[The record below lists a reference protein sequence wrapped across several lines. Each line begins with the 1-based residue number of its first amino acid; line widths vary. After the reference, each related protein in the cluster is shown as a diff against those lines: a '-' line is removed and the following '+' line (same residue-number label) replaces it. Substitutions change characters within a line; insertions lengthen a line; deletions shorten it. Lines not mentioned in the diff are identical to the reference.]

1 MREAFCFEA
10 ADSGVRRAIVLKG
23 PCNDKTSGRDVRA
36 DSLLR
41 GARRVARPEG
51 GALFCAAVGAYFLRE
66 MLLKQLP
73 QAENFVKFAMVS
85 PFRLMKRDVAVL
97 EIDRIFKTQNLNAY
111 EKSLY
116 QCRFVFIVPW
126 QRVRFL
132 QG

>member
-1 MREAFCFEA
+1 MTKRPEGTCGRILCFVVLA
-10 ADSGVRRAIVLKG
+10 AWHDRRA
-23 PCNDKTSGRDVRA
+23 VRF
-36 DSLLR
+36 SLLR
-41 GARRVARPEG
+41 LVRIFSLACHDPDESLR
-51 GALFCAAVGAYFLRE
+51 LFRE